1 MFSSYP
7 RATTAAG
14 FSKAICLFRSPRTLC
29 DKRGCMRLLIVDDSR
44 LDRTKIKRLINQMN
58 AEVSLAEA
66 QDVTTALGMVAVEK
80 FDCILIDYRL
90 PGADGVQLATQI
102 TASHG
107 GAGTPM
113 VMLTGE
119 PSEGL
124 AEHAIESGLT
134 DFLGKRNLS
143 AEHLRQS
150 LFNAVVKH
158 RNGAPATT
166 AEGSVSAE
174 VKQALSEDE
183 RMAIADA
190 LDVLDRAG
198 LFNPA
203 AEQDEKIVHALCKLR
218 DATTTM
224 LVH

>member
-1 MFSSYP
+1 
-7 RATTAAG
+7 
-14 FSKAICLFRSPRTLC
+14 
-29 DKRGCMRLLIVDDSR
+29 MRLLIVDDSR

-58 AEVSLAEA
+58 AEVSVAEA
-66 QDVTTALGMVAVEK
+66 QDVATALGMVSVER

-90 PGADGVQLATQI
+90 PGADGVELATQI
-102 TASHG
+102 AASHG

-143 AEHLRQS
+143 ADHLRQT

-158 RNGAPATT
+158 RNVPSAAAGDNVPAD
-166 AEGSVSAE
+166 
-174 VKQALSEDE
+174 VKQDLSQDE
-183 RMAIADA
+183 RMAIAEA
-190 LDVLDRAG
+190 LDVLEQAG
-198 LFNPA
+198 LFDPE
-203 AEQDEKIVHALCKLR
+203 AEHDEKIAHALCKLR
-218 DATTTM
+218 DATTSM
-224 LVH
+224 LIH